1 MSRESTLKR
10 RIARL
15 SVVEGRRE
23 IRGTAF
29 VIGPRHLLTAFHSIG
44 DRLTGTRFQADP
56 TVTFEVPDRCPTTA
70 RLTEHRDPN
79 DDWALLELSED
90 LVDCEPFLLRAPS
103 KAKDPWE
110 SFGFGGR
117 GHVPGQTY
125 SGTITSHDPEIQL
138 FCDQAY
144 QGARVPGLSG
154 APCIVDGH
162 AIGIIVSASD
172 PVGTGYVEDG
182 AMFIRS
188 ISDIAARCPIVRALM
203 PPPQPPFVLQVKA
216 DLEQPGVVALLP
228 AAGALAK
235 LPAVDQIAPAR
246 LAPLVAEKILLRQP
260 RAAVELLEPLAPQ
273 LDQRRAEGIL
283 DLAASVWIHD
293 DAAQVLAG
301 AILAAAP
308 ATIIGINA
316 ATIELGKRF
325 VHRAGYP
332 TASHPGWQGRMRSF
346 AEAAGERRGTDF
358 LRQARE
364 LLAQLLYCT
373 DAELD
378 EEYDAHVAEDG
389 RPLILVVPPPVPPA
403 EAVARLHAQFAMAR
417 LVLLCGPDGIDEL
430 IARFPTA
437 LIVRP
442 PLAPGEESRAGV
454 QYLKALRMMADC
466 YEHMRPRGVIP

>member
-15 SVVEGRRE
+15 SVVEGKRE

-29 VIGPRHLLTAFHSIG
+29 AIGRRHLLTAFHVIG

-56 TVTFEVPDRCPTTA
+56 TVTFEVPERCPTTA
-70 RLTEHRDPN
+70 RLTEHRDPKG
-79 DDWALLELSED
+79 DWALLELAED
-90 LVDCEPFLLRAPS
+90 LIDCEPFLLRTPS
-103 KAKDPWE
+103 RAKDPWQ
-110 SFGFGGR
+110 SFGFAGR
-117 GHVPGQTY
+117 GPGQTY

-138 FCDQAY
+138 FCDQAH

-162 AIGIIVSASD
+162 AIGIIVWVSD
-172 PVGTGYVEDG
+172 PEGKDG

-188 ISDIAARCPIVRALM
+188 IADIAARCPIVRALM
-203 PPPQPPFVLQVKA
+203 PPPQPPFVLQVQA
-216 DLEQPGVVALLP
+216 DLEQPGVLALLP

-283 DLAASVWIHD
+283 DFTASVWIHD

-301 AILAAAP
+301 AILASAP

-316 ATIELGKRF
+316 ATVELGKRF

-378 EEYDAHVAEDG
+378 EEYGEHVAEDG

-403 EAVARLHAQFAMAR
+403 EAVTRLHAQFAMAR
-417 LVLLCGPDGIDEL
+417 LVLLCGPDGIDDL
-430 IARFPTA
+430 ITRFPTA
-437 LIVRP
+437 HIVRP
-442 PLAPGEESRAGV
+442 PLAPGEEIRANV
-454 QYLKALRMMADC
+454 QYLKALKMMAGC
-466 YEHMRPRGVIP
+466 YEHVRPRGVIP